1 MINAIINLFEI
12 HRYFLYLNIVFPAF
26 LKHLFNSKQLLYGR
40 SSLSEA
46 GLIFSNYVFCV
57 WLQSKVYNV
66 SEHFIV
72 HNKAIPCGSH
82 KSVYRPSYGWD
93 KLYISSV
100 PHYLL
105 LLPNKGY

>member
-1 MINAIINLFEI
+1 MVDL
-12 HRYFLYLNIVFPAF
+12 PF
-26 LKHLFNSKQLLYGR
+26 LKLASYSPIMFSVFGSNLRYIMLVSTLLYTTKQF
-40 SSLSEA
+40 L
-46 GLIFSNYVFCV
+46 
-57 WLQSKVYNV
+57 
-66 SEHFIV
+66 
-72 HNKAIPCGSH
+72 CGSH